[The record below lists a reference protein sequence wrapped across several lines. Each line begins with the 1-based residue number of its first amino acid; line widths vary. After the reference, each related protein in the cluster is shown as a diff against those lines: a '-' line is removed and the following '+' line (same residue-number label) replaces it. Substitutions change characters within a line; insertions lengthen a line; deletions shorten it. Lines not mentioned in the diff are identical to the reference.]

1 MAPTDVPT
9 DETTRLIA
17 SNKVEGT
24 AVYNRKGERLGSI
37 YNFMVDKESGEVEY
51 AVLTFGGLFG
61 MGGDYYPLPW
71 DVLTYDTQQGGYV
84 VDLDKEVLER
94 APRYSATDEPRFTQ
108 DYGREVYG
116 YYGVNYPY

>member
-24 AVYNRKGERLGSI
+24 AVYNRNGERLGSI

-84 VDLDKEVLER
+84 VDLDKEVLEK